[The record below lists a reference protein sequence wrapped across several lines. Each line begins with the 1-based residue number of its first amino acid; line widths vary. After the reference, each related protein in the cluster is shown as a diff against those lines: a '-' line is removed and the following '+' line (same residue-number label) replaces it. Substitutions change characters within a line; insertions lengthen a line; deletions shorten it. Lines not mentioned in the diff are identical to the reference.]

1 MLPTSF
7 LGTPERWLPG
17 MLALVDFQLLVFLKG
32 FLATFK
38 IAHILFLLIFMF
50 AFKMF
55 LQV

>member
-1 MLPTSF
+1 
-7 LGTPERWLPG
+7 